1 MNSNLKLLF
10 FIVFSIWCI
19 DATNL
24 YAMLEVSETY
34 QSINSENIEDAK
46 PKDYDTDYNVK
57 LKKICFLLA
66 VIENETDH
74 FFSNNLSRHH
84 IYIEVNSPPPD
95 SVV

>member
-10 FIVFSIWCI
+10 FIVFSFWCI

-46 PKDYDTDYNVK
+46 PKDYDTEYNLK
-57 LKKICFLLA
+57 LKKITFLPA
-66 VIENETDH
+66 VIENETGL
-74 FFSNNLSRHH
+74 FFSHILSWHP